1 LVTTPR
7 FVSSVLTDLE
17 LFQSIMLGIAQ
28 AKRVDALLP
37 MIVSGPVDRAD
48 FALARIWLVETPNSH
63 TDNKERFLRLS
74 ASAGCSQVDRRIW
87 NGIEGEFSKIRF
99 GALKI
104 GHIAQRGA
112 PLHLDEHEIKHSHW
126 TASPDW
132 VAREGIK
139 GFAGHPRRSPGSTRS
154 VQPKTGVTGAI

>member
-1 LVTTPR
+1 
-7 FVSSVLTDLE
+7 
-17 LFQSIMLGIAQ
+17 MLGMAQ

-37 MIVSGPVDRAD
+37 MTVSGLVERAD

-63 TDNKERFLRLS
+63 AEDKERFLRLS
-74 ASAGCSQVDRRIW
+74 ASEGCSQVDGRNW
-87 NGIEGEFSKIRF
+87 NGIEGEFSKIRL

-104 GHIAQRGA
+104 GYIAQHAA

-132 VAREGIK
+132 VAAESLRDNGLLARGGANRQRADEGGCQRVDRRGISTIETEPHSS
-139 GFAGHPRRSPGSTRS
+139 AGRH
-154 VQPKTGVTGAI
+154 